1 MPSELGEHLKA
12 SLPKSGPKYT
22 DVLRHLAAIESGF
35 ENLENGTVTKPPV
48 KVAVTGAAG
57 AIGYAMLFRIA
68 SGQLLGPDQ
77 PVILNLVE
85 LPHAMDA
92 LKGVV
97 MELQDCAFPLLR
109 GINATDSVEKGF
121 EDVSFALLVGSKPR
135 GPGMERGDL
144 LKDNGAIFTV
154 QGKALNKMARK
165 DVKVLVVGNP
175 ANTNCLIAATAAPD
189 LGPEQFSAM
198 MRLDQDRAMG
208 QLAEKTGADVKD
220 IDRVIIWG
228 NHSANQY
235 PDLNHARIKGQRAL
249 DIVKDDKWVKDS
261 FIPRVQKRGAE
272 IIAARGA
279 SSAAS
284 AGSAAVH
291 CMRDWALGTKSW
303 VSMAIPSD
311 GSYGVDA
318 GVYYSYPCV
327 TRFGLYAPILDIPID
342 PYSAEMM
349 EKSRK
354 ELFEERDAVAS
365 LLK

>member
-1 MPSELGEHLKA
+1 MG
-12 SLPKSGPKYT
+12 
-22 DVLRHLAAIESGF
+22 
-35 ENLENGTVTKPPV
+35 
-48 KVAVTGAAG
+48 
-57 AIGYAMLFRIA
+57 IGYAMLFRIA

-318 GVYYSYPCV
+318 GVYFSYPCV